1 MKESRPHQTKT
12 IFFFDPIWERSQSR
26 SAKDTKSAKTIS
38 PHHQSPITD
47 YRLPITLVTFLL
59 LLVLTG
65 CAAPNRD
72 RRDAA
77 SSAEPTPIPTAV
89 VPNKPTYTVQR
100 GDVIYAGSFNGRINP
115 TNEIS
120 LAFIQGG
127 QVAEVLVERGET
139 VLEGVTIARLDTSEL
154 ERELALAQSA
164 LDVAQ
169 AQLTAVETANAAQ
182 QNRAELALALAQLD
196 LDFVIS
202 QTGETPTPEQAYQ
215 IGRLT
220 ILRDLA
226 QLAVD
231 ELATAVDPQLSANVQ
246 QAQLRVTELETAVAN
261 AVLVAPTDGV
271 LVSLNL
277 APGRGVAAGE
287 PVATLADLEELE
299 VNANL
304 QTTQMSEL
312 AEGLPALI
320 FPANRPGESFP
331 GAIRQMPYPYGT
343 RGSAD
348 VPPTDS
354 STRFA
359 FDNPDDA
366 RQFQPGDRVRVEV
379 VIEERPDVLWLPP
392 AAVRNF
398 SGRFFVVV
406 QDEVGQSRVDVVLG
420 IEGDGRVEILEG
432 LSEGQVIVGQ

>member
-1 MKESRPHQTKT
+1 MTKKQPT
-12 IFFFDPIWERSQSR
+12 YRHGTPFFFDPHWERSHSR
-26 SAKDTKSAKTIS
+26 SAKDTKSAKDFS
-38 PHHQSPITD
+38 PHHRSPITD
-47 YRLPITLVTFLL
+47 HRLPITIFLL
-59 LLVLTG
+59 LILLTA

-72 RRDAA
+72 RRDSAN
-77 SSAEPTPIPTAV
+77 SAEPTPIPTAV

-100 GDVIYAGSFNGRINP
+100 GDVVYAGSFNGRINP
-115 TNEIS
+115 TNEVS
-120 LAFIQGG
+120 LAFAQSG
-127 QVAEVLVERGET
+127 QVAEVFVERGET
-139 VLEGVTIARLDTSEL
+139 VLEGVPIARLDTAEL

-164 LDVAQ
+164 LAVAQ
-169 AQLTAVETANAAQ
+169 AQLTAVETTNAAQ

-196 LDFVIS
+196 LDFATA
-202 QTGETPTPEQAYQ
+202 QAGETPTPEQAHQ

-246 QAQLRVTELETAVAN
+246 QAELRVTELETAIAN
-261 AVLVAPTDGV
+261 AVLMAPADGV

-277 APGRGVAAGE
+277 SPGRGVAAGE

-304 QTTQMSEL
+304 QTTQMGEL
-312 AEGLPALI
+312 AEGMPVFI

-331 GAIRQMPYPYGT
+331 GSIRQMPYPYGT

-359 FDNPDDA
+359 FTNPADA

-398 SGRFFVVV
+398 SGRYFVVV
-406 QDEVGQSRVDVVLG
+406 QDDVGQSRVDIVLG
-420 IEGDGRVEILEG
+420 IEGDGRVEIREG

>member
-1 MKESRPHQTKT
+1 MTKKQPSCRT
-12 IFFFDPIWERSQSR
+12 NALYFFAPLWERSQFL
-26 SAKDTKSAKTIS
+26 SAKDAKSAMNFS
-38 PHHQSPITD
+38 PHHRSLLTAHC
-47 YRLPITLVTFLL
+47 LL
-59 LLVLTG
+59 LTIFFLFFLTG
-65 CAAPNRD
+65 CAAPSRD

-100 GDVIYAGSFNGRINP
+100 GDVVYAGSFNGRINP

-120 LAFIQGG
+120 LAFAQGG

-139 VLEGVTIARLDTSEL
+139 VLAGVPIARLDTAEL

-164 LDVAQ
+164 LAVAQ
-169 AQLTAVETANAAQ
+169 AQLTAVQTTNAAQ
-182 QNRAELALALAQLD
+182 QNRAELNLALAQLD
-196 LDFVIS
+196 LDFAT
-202 QTGETPTPEQAYQ
+202 QQAGENPTPEQTYQ
-215 IGRLT
+215 MGRLT

-231 ELATAVDPQLSANVQ
+231 ELSTAVDPQLSANVQ
-246 QAQLRVTELETAVAN
+246 QAELRVTELETAIAN
-261 AVLVAPTDGV
+261 AVLIAPADGV

-277 APGRGVAAGE
+277 SPGRSVAAGE
-287 PVATLADLEELE
+287 PVATLADLDELE

-304 QTTQMSEL
+304 QTTQMGEL
-312 AEGLPALI
+312 AEGMPALI
-320 FPANRPGESFP
+320 FAANRPGESFP
-331 GAIRQMPYPYGT
+331 GVIRQMPYPYGT

-354 STRFA
+354 STRFS
-359 FDNPDDA
+359 FTNPADA

-398 SGRFFVVV
+398 SGRYFVVV
-406 QDEVGQSRVDVVLG
+406 QDAIGQSRVDVALG
-420 IEGDGRVEILEG
+420 IEGDGRVEIREG
-432 LSEGQVIVGQ
+432 LSEGQVVVGQ